1 VAASVRLQREAAVK
15 ARTFLWLLAIAG
27 AGVLTWALLQLRSR
41 PPEVQFVPVTRDTI
55 HNSVVTNGKV
65 EPIEWA
71 TARAERSGPVEKILI
86 QRGQNVA
93 KDAPLVELD
102 ATEARASF
110 AAAEARIAQAQADL
124 DLIRRGGRATDLA
137 DISAG
142 LDLARHDFETAKG
155 DYDIAKRL
163 LDRQAG
169 TKIDVEKAKERMD
182 RAQLQIQSFEQRRS
196 ALTTAAPD
204 RAAAQARLDDAK
216 AAQNLAETQIR
227 QSAPIDGTVYQFDLK
242 PGAYLNAGDVIATIG
257 RLDRVRVTVY
267 VDEPDLGRVA
277 KAMPVVITWDALPG
291 KQWSGE
297 VDKTPTQI
305 VPLGTRQ
312 VGEVACV
319 IQNPDREL
327 LPGTN
332 VTVEIRAQTVPNILT
347 LPKETVH
354 TEHGQTG
361 VYVLTDDHLEW
372 KQVTL
377 GVSNTTRTEVNGLKE
392 GEEVAISSD
401 HALRNGL
408 VVRAVVQ

>member
-1 VAASVRLQREAAVK
+1 
-15 ARTFLWLLAIAG
+15 
-27 AGVLTWALLQLRSR
+27 
-41 PPEVQFVPVTRDTI
+41 
-55 HNSVVTNGKV
+55 
-65 EPIEWA
+65 
-71 TARAERSGPVEKILI
+71 
-86 QRGQNVA
+86 
-93 KDAPLVELD
+93 
-102 ATEARASF
+102 
-110 AAAEARIAQAQADL
+110 
-124 DLIRRGGRATDLA
+124 
-137 DISAG
+137 
-142 LDLARHDFETAKG
+142 
-155 DYDIAKRL
+155 
-163 LDRQAG
+163 
-169 TKIDVEKAKERMD
+169 
-182 RAQLQIQSFEQRRS
+182 
-196 ALTTAAPD
+196 
-204 RAAAQARLDDAK
+204 
-216 AAQNLAETQIR
+216 
-227 QSAPIDGTVYQFDLK
+227 
-242 PGAYLNAGDVIATIG
+242 
-257 RLDRVRVTVY
+257 VTVY